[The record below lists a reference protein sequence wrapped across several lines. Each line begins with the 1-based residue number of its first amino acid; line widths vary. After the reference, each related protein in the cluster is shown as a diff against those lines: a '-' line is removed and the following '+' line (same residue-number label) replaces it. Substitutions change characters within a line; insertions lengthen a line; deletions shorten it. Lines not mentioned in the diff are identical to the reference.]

1 MTVTSRKNSLKLKS
15 NINFADQLILE
26 PPLMNLD
33 DILYVEVN
41 LERPLVSDAFAA
53 STDFAV
59 VLEHCWGT
67 PHNNRNGDLKERIFN
82 FLQIFVCVH
91 FLKHCR

>member
-1 MTVTSRKNSLKLKS
+1 
-15 NINFADQLILE
+15 
-26 PPLMNLD
+26 MNLD

-67 PHNNRNGDLKERIFN
+67 PHNNRNGDLKEKILIFAD
-82 FLQIFVCVH
+82 FCVCSCFQKLQIKCNPTKV
-91 FLKHCR
+91 LYYQKPMSS